1 MFTQLR
7 IQNFKSW
14 ADTGEFRMAP
24 LTGFFGTNSSGKTAI
39 LQFLLMLKQ
48 TVESSDRNRILHLG
62 GDQYS
67 YVDLGTTY
75 DISHRHKLPEKIK
88 FSFEWIPRN

>member
-1 MFTQLR
+1 MFKQLR

-24 LTGFFGTNSSGKTAI
+24 LTGFFGTNNSGKTAI

-48 TVESSDRNRILHLG
+48 TILWLHLARIAIMNL
-62 GDQYS
+62 QYYS
-67 YVDLGTTY
+67 QIILKIDL
-75 DISHRHKLPEKIK
+75 INNIC
-88 FSFEWIPRN
+88 